1 LIFGDGLGQ
10 GIDGLDV
17 EVVGR
22 FVEDDNVRGGEG
34 EFGES
39 DPRLLSAGQVL
50 HGDGVGVRGQAE
62 RSELLPRLESIL
74 LKWVIAIMKLI
85 RTADENV
92 EA

>member
-1 LIFGDGLGQ
+1 
-10 GIDGLDV
+10 
-17 EVVGR
+17 
-22 FVEDDNVRGGEG
+22 
-34 EFGES
+34 
-39 DPRLLSAGQVL
+39 
-50 HGDGVGVRGQAE
+50 VGVRGQAE